1 MKLQRDVI
9 IDLLPVYF
17 SGEASPATRALVED
31 YFLEDP
37 DFEKIARGASRPLE
51 ALQTPAPAPERE
63 QEKAALERARE
74 VVQTRAS
81 YLWLAICF
89 TVLPLLFKIR
99 DHKLVF
105 IMFQER
111 PTLGVIFAALGV
123 FFWFCYFR
131 VRRLRTPLPQRTVFL
146 WLAVFYSLMPFLFR
160 IQDHK
165 IIWIAFTGDAM
176 VGSVFIAIAVV
187 LWIAY
192 FVMRFGDFRF
202 PVPFSGG
209 RLSAGAWR
217 IKRK

>member
-1 MKLQRDVI
+1 MKLERDVI

-31 YFLEDP
+31 YFRQDRE
-37 DFEKIARGASRPLE
+37 FEKIARGASRPLE
-51 ALQTPAPAPERE
+51 TLQVPPSAPELE
-63 QEKAALERARE
+63 QEKTALECARE
-74 VVQTRAS
+74 AVQARAS

-89 TVLPLLFKIR
+89 TVLVLLFKIR

-105 IMFQER
+105 VMLQEK
-111 PTLGVIFAALGV
+111 PAVGIVFAALAF
-123 FFWFCYFR
+123 FFWFGYFR
-131 VRRLRTPLPQRTVFL
+131 TRRLRGPQPQRTVFR

-165 IIWIAFTGDAM
+165 IVWIAFTGDAM

-192 FVMRFGDFRF
+192 FVMRFGDLKFS
-202 PVPFSGG
+202 VPFTGG

>member
-1 MKLQRDVI
+1 
-9 IDLLPVYF
+9 
-17 SGEASPATRALVED
+17 
-31 YFLEDP
+31 
-37 DFEKIARGASRPLE
+37 
-51 ALQTPAPAPERE
+51 
-63 QEKAALERARE
+63 
-74 VVQTRAS
+74 
-81 YLWLAICF
+81 
-89 TVLPLLFKIR
+89 
-99 DHKLVF
+99 
-105 IMFQER
+105 MFQEK
-111 PTLGVIFAALGV
+111 PTVGIVFAALAL
-123 FFWFCYFR
+123 FFWFCYLR

-192 FVMRFGDFRF
+192 FVMRFGDFKF
-202 PVPFSGG
+202 AVPFAGG

>member
-1 MKLQRDVI
+1 MKLEREVI

-31 YFLEDP
+31 YFRQDP

-51 ALQTPAPAPERE
+51 ALQLPVPEPEKE
-63 QEKAALERARE
+63 QEKAALECARTA
-74 VVQTRAS
+74 VQTRAS

-89 TVLPLLFKIR
+89 TVLLLLFKIR
-99 DHKLVF
+99 NHKLVF
-105 IMFQER
+105 VMFQEK
-111 PTLGVIFAALGV
+111 PTVGVVFAALAV

-192 FVMRFGDFRF
+192 FVMRFGDFKF
-202 PVPFSGG
+202 PVPFTGG
-209 RLSAGAWR
+209 RLSMGAWR